1 MIIINLIVGIK
12 VVVDMGEVVE
22 VLTSITEYI
31 KQAYLAKPWHTLLTS
46 RCL

>member
-22 VLTSITEYI
+22 VLISIIEYI
-31 KQAYLAKPWHTLLTS
+31 K
-46 RCL
+46 